1 MVVPFTRTFAARP
14 KFDAKQRSS
23 ATMPRRVSLIRGMI
37 DSTRADR
44 LGPGFGAL
52 LGKLAH
58 RVSLTIMA
66 SVKASNYI
74 NGEWHSAPQEFESV
88 NPANRQEIIGTA
100 PLSTKADVDQA
111 VSAAKKAYHAWNEL
125 SWVKRAEYVDNFA
138 QLIKRDLAEISTL
151 VTRECGKPINEGRA
165 DAVEALHMAQYIAG
179 LGRLPTGYAISSEI
193 AAKDAYILRKS
204 KGVIACITPW
214 NFPSA
219 IPLWVILPSVLAG
232 NTVVFKPAEQ
242 TPICGHK
249 LMELF
254 HEAGFP
260 AGVINLVHGMGEDV
274 GDPLVKHKDVA
285 AILFTG
291 SRAVGKYIQ
300 QVAAGDAY
308 KFAATEMGGKNAT
321 IVLEDADIDL
331 AVNACVLG
339 AFKTSG
345 QRCVSTSR
353 VIIDRKVEPEFTKRY
368 LEKVKR
374 IKIGDGLQEDT
385 FMGPLIEEG
394 SVDKWK
400 LHNQKAKEEGAE
412 VLIDGQVLTEG
423 IYGNGNFVSPFVY
436 RFEQYKKNTFCL
448 REEAFSPHLA
458 IIGVDGMEEAVDVYN
473 DTDYG
478 LAMAVITEDYRK
490 WRWVRDHADYGLGYV
505 NLPSIGAE
513 VHLPFGGV
521 KASGNG
527 HPGAEGILE
536 SVTHRVAFT
545 VNHAREIVMAQGLS
559 TSV

>member
-1 MVVPFTRTFAARP
+1 MAPIQ
-14 KFDAKQRSS
+14 AK
-23 ATMPRRVSLIRGMI
+23 
-37 DSTRADR
+37 
-44 LGPGFGAL
+44 
-52 LGKLAH
+52 
-58 RVSLTIMA
+58 
-66 SVKASNYI
+66 NYI
-74 NGEWHSAPQEFESV
+74 DGQWQTTHQDFESL
-88 NPANRQEIIGTA
+88 NPANTRETIGTA
-100 PLSTKADVDQA
+100 PLSTKADVDAA
-111 VSAAKKAYHAWNEL
+111 VASAKKAYETWRDL
-125 SWVKRAEYVDNFA
+125 SWVKRAEYVDAFA
-138 QLIKRDLAEISTL
+138 QLVKRDVEEIAQL

-179 LGRLPTGYAISSEI
+179 KGREPIGLKISSEI
-193 AAKDAYILRKS
+193 SAKDAYILKKP

-219 IPLWVILPSVLAG
+219 IPLWVILPSVVAG

-242 TPICGHK
+242 TPIVAHK

-260 AGVINLVHGMGEDV
+260 AGVINILHGTGEDA

-285 AILFTG
+285 AVLFTG

-300 QVAAGDAY
+300 TIAAGDAY

-321 IVLEDADIDL
+321 IVLADADLDI

-353 VIIDRKVEPEFTKRY
+353 IIIDRKIEPEFTKRY

-374 IKIGDGLQEDT
+374 IKIGNGLGEEI
-385 FMGPLIEEG
+385 FMGPLIEAAGVE
-394 SVDKWK
+394 KWK
-400 LHNQKAKEEGAE
+400 AHNAKAREEGGE
-412 VLIDGQVLTEG
+412 ILIDGQELTDGEYACG
-423 IYGNGNFVSPFVY
+423 HFVSPFVY
-436 RFEQYKKNTFCL
+436 RFEHYKKNTFCL
-448 REEAFSPHLA
+448 REEAFSPHVA
-458 IIGVDGMEEAVDVYN
+458 IIGIDGMEEAVDVYN

-490 WRWVRDHADYGLGYV
+490 WRWVRDHAEYGLGYV

-521 KASGNG
+521 KSSGNG
-527 HPGAEGILE
+527 HPGAEGILD

-545 VNHAREIVMAQGLS
+545 VNHAHEIVMAQGLS
-559 TSV
+559 TDI

>member
-1 MVVPFTRTFAARP
+1 MAPIQAR
-14 KFDAKQRSS
+14 
-23 ATMPRRVSLIRGMI
+23 
-37 DSTRADR
+37 
-44 LGPGFGAL
+44 
-52 LGKLAH
+52 
-58 RVSLTIMA
+58 
-66 SVKASNYI
+66 NYI
-74 NGEWHSAPQEFESV
+74 SGDWQTPGETFESV
-88 NPANRQEIIGTA
+88 NPARLSEIVAVA
-100 PLSTKADVDQA
+100 PASTSADVDAA
-111 VSAAKKAYHAWNEL
+111 VAAAKHAFESWREL
-125 SWVKRAEYVDNFA
+125 SWVKRAEYVDTFA
-138 QLIKRDLAEISTL
+138 QLVKRDVEEIAVL

-165 DAVEALHMAQYIAG
+165 DAVEALHMAQYVAG
-179 LGRLPTGYAISSEI
+179 MGRLPIGLAISSEV
-193 AAKDAYILRKS
+193 AAKDAYILKKP
-204 KGVIACITPW
+204 KGVVACITPW

-219 IPLWVILPSVLAG
+219 IPLWVILPAVIAG
-232 NTVVFKPAEQ
+232 NTTVFKPAEQ
-242 TPICGHK
+242 TPGVAHK

-260 AGVINLVHGMGEDV
+260 AGAINLVHGMGDTV

-321 IVLEDADIDL
+321 LVLADADLDL
-331 AVNACVLG
+331 AVEACVLG

-353 VIIDRKVEPEFTKRY
+353 IIIDKAVEVEFTRRY
-368 LEKVKR
+368 VEKVKR
-374 IKIGDGLQEDT
+374 IRVGDGLKDGI
-385 FMGPLIEEG
+385 FMGPLIEAG
-394 SVDKWK
+394 AIDKWNH
-400 LHNQKAKEEGAE
+400 HNAKAEEEGGE
-412 VLIDGQVLTEG
+412 VLIRGERLSGGDHDGG
-423 IYGNGNFVSPFVY
+423 HFVSPFVY
-436 RFEQYKKNTFCL
+436 RFESYKKNTFCL
-448 REEAFSPHLA
+448 REEAFSPHVA
-458 IIGVDGMEEAVDVYN
+458 IIGVNGIEEAVEVYN

-490 WRWVRDHADYGLGYV
+490 WRWVRDHAEFGLGYV

-545 VNHAREIVMAQGLS
+545 VNHAKELVMAQGLTTMIDDVES
-559 TSV
+559 EATSGIG

>member
-1 MVVPFTRTFAARP
+1 MQPVQAR
-14 KFDAKQRSS
+14 
-23 ATMPRRVSLIRGMI
+23 
-37 DSTRADR
+37 
-44 LGPGFGAL
+44 
-52 LGKLAH
+52 
-58 RVSLTIMA
+58 
-66 SVKASNYI
+66 NYI
-74 NGEWHSAPQEFESV
+74 NGEWVSGSQEFESL
-88 NPANRQEIIGTA
+88 NPANLKETIGTA
-100 PLSTKADVDQA
+100 PLSNAGDVDQA
-111 VSAAKKAYHAWNEL
+111 VSAAKHAYESWRDL
-125 SWVKRAEYVDNFA
+125 SWVKRAEYVDAFA
-138 QLIKRDLAEISTL
+138 QLLKRDLAEISTL

-165 DAVEALHMAQYIAG
+165 DAVEALHMAQYVAG
-179 LGRLPTGYAISSEI
+179 MGRTPNGFTVSSEI

-204 KGVIACITPW
+204 KGVVACITPW

-219 IPLWVILPSVLAG
+219 IPLWVILPSVVAG

-242 TPICGHK
+242 TPITAHK

-260 AGVINLVHGMGEDV
+260 AGVINLLHGTGEDA

-321 IVLEDADIDL
+321 IVLEDADLGI

-353 VIIDRKVEPEFTKRY
+353 IIIDRKLEPEFTRQY

-374 IKIGDGLQEDT
+374 IKIGNGLNEEI

-394 SVDKWK
+394 GVEKWK
-400 LHNQKAKEEGAE
+400 HHNQKAREEGAE

-423 IYGNGNFVSPFVY
+423 EYACGNFVSPFVY
-436 RFEQYKKNTFCL
+436 RFDGYKKNTFCL
-448 REEAFSPHLA
+448 REEAFSPHVA
-458 IIGVDGMEEAVDVYN
+458 IIPVSGMEEAVSVYN

-527 HPGAEGILE
+527 HPGAEGILD

-545 VNHAREIVMAQGLS
+545 VNHAHEIVMAQGLS
-559 TSV
+559 TDI

>member
-1 MVVPFTRTFAARP
+1 MSIT
-14 KFDAKQRSS
+14 AK
-23 ATMPRRVSLIRGMI
+23 
-37 DSTRADR
+37 
-44 LGPGFGAL
+44 
-52 LGKLAH
+52 
-58 RVSLTIMA
+58 
-66 SVKASNYI
+66 NYI
-74 NGEWHSAPQEFESV
+74 DGAWVSTAQEFESV
-88 NPANRQEIIGTA
+88 NPADRREIIGTA
-100 PLSTKADVDQA
+100 PRSQSADVDAA
-111 VSAAKKAYHAWNEL
+111 VAAAKHAYHSWREL
-125 SWVKRAEYVDNFA
+125 SWVKRAEYIDTFA
-138 QLIKRDLAEISTL
+138 QLIKRDVEEISAL

-165 DAVEALHMAQYIAG
+165 DAVEALHMAQYMAG
-179 LGRLPTGYAISSEI
+179 FGRMPIGLAISSEI
-193 AAKDAYILRKS
+193 AAKDAYILKKS

-242 TPICGHK
+242 TPIVAHK

-260 AGVINLVHGMGEDV
+260 KGVINILHGMGEEV

-285 AILFTG
+285 AVLFTG

-300 QVAAGDAY
+300 SVAAGDAY
-308 KFAATEMGGKNAT
+308 KFVATEMGGKNAT

-339 AFKTSG
+339 AFKTTG

-353 VIIDRKVEPEFTKRY
+353 IIIDRKVEKEFTAKY
-368 LEKVKR
+368 VEKVKR
-374 IKIGDGLQEDT
+374 IKIGNGMQEDV

-394 SVDKWK
+394 SIAKWK
-400 LHNQKAKEEGAE
+400 HHNAKAEEEGAE
-412 VLIDGQVLTEG
+412 ILIRGEELTEG
-423 IYGNGNFVSPFVY
+423 DYAHGNFVSPFVY
-436 RFEQYKKNTFCL
+436 KFDKYKKDTFCL
-448 REEAFSPHLA
+448 REEAFSPHVA
-458 IIGVDGMEEAVDVYN
+458 IIVVDGLEEAVEVYN

-478 LAMAVITEDYRK
+478 LAMACITEDYRK
-490 WRWVRDHADYGLGYV
+490 WRWVRDHAEFGLGYI

-527 HPGAEGILE
+527 HPGAEGILD

-559 TSV
+559 TDI

>member
-1 MVVPFTRTFAARP
+1 MAPIT
-14 KFDAKQRSS
+14 AK
-23 ATMPRRVSLIRGMI
+23 
-37 DSTRADR
+37 
-44 LGPGFGAL
+44 
-52 LGKLAH
+52 
-58 RVSLTIMA
+58 
-66 SVKASNYI
+66 NYV
-74 NGEWHSAPQEFESV
+74 NGEWLTTGSTFESL
-88 NPANRQEIIGTA
+88 NPADQREVIGTA
-100 PLSTKADVDQA
+100 PLSGKAEVDLA
-111 VSAAKKAYHAWNEL
+111 VAAAKHAYESWREL
-125 SWVKRAEYVDNFA
+125 SWVKRAEYIDTFA
-138 QLIKRDLAEISTL
+138 QLIKRDLTEISEL

-165 DAVEALHMAQYIAG
+165 DAVEALHMAQYMAG
-179 LGRLPTGYAISSEI
+179 LGRVPNGYAVSSEI
-193 AAKDAYILRKS
+193 AAKDAFILKKP

-260 AGVINLVHGMGEDV
+260 AGVINLLHGMGEDC

-300 QVAAGDAY
+300 QVAAGDAF

-321 IVLEDADIDL
+321 IILEDADIDL
-331 AVNACVLG
+331 AVNACILG
-339 AFKTSG
+339 AFKTTG

-353 VIIDRKVEPEFTKRY
+353 IIIDKKVEPEFTAKY
-368 LEKVKR
+368 IEKIKR
-374 IKIGDGLQEDT
+374 IKIGNGIKEET
-385 FMGPLIEEG
+385 FMGPLIEAG

-400 LHNQKAKEEGAE
+400 FHNQKAEEEGAE
-412 VLIDGQVLTEG
+412 VLLRGEVLTGGE
-423 IYGNGNFVSPFVY
+423 YEHGNFVSPFVY
-436 RFEQYKKNTFCL
+436 RMQYRPNTFCL
-448 REEAFSPHLA
+448 REEAFSPHVA
-458 IIGVDGMEEAVDVYN
+458 IIPVDGLEQAVEVYN

-490 WRWVRDHADYGLGYV
+490 WRWVRDHAEFGLGYV

-527 HPGAEGILE
+527 HPGAEGILDA
-536 SVTHRVAFT
+536 VTHRVAFT
-545 VNHAREIVMAQGLS
+545 VNHAKEIVMAQGLS